1 MVNKQ
6 TAHKQKAQTDEQ
18 NKTPNAGQDDH
29 YAPLPTELLEA
40 GKYYEDV
47 LTGTRT
53 RVLIVSKHEEEISR
67 SRLGTLYQ
75 KVVIGRYF
83 NPVAGTFV
91 DFEVVDNQLRRM
103 RTDGQ

>member
-18 NKTPNAGQDDH
+18 NKTPIAEQVDH
-29 YAPLPTELLEA
+29 YAPLPTELLEV

-47 LTGTRT
+47 LSGTRT
-53 RVLIVSKHEEEISR
+53 RILIVSKHEEEISR
-67 SRLGTLYQ
+67 DRLGTLFC

-83 NPVAGTFV
+83 NPVTGIFQ